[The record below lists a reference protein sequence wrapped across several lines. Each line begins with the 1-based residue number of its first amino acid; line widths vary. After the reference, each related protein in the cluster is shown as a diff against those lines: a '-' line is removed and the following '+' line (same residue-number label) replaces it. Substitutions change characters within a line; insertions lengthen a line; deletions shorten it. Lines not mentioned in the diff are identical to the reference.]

1 MQKNNIRRLS
11 IPTVT
16 HAQRL
21 FYPHKFAENFHVDSN
36 NEIIHIIDGEIKLQF
51 KSGEEY
57 IGQKNDTL
65 LIPHGVYH
73 RDMFKINKGLEAF
86 HIVFSWNLADK
97 LFKKAA
103 PDCVKN
109 LSAHAKNE
117 VILLF
122 DMIRMSAG
130 SCGMMLTEVR
140 LAHLLG
146 LIWENVFN
154 VNNEENHSDNFSQIA
169 NYAKDYM
176 RANLSRNININ
187 DVAEHLH
194 VSRSTLIRAFR
205 RSSELSFNSYLK
217 LIRMQEAHALL
228 LERGL
233 NSADCAAQCGFSDPS
248 YFSKVFKKHFGFSPK
263 NCK

>member
-1 MQKNNIRRLS
+1 
-11 IPTVT
+11 
-16 HAQRL
+16 
-21 FYPHKFAENFHVDSN
+21 
-36 NEIIHIIDGEIKLQF
+36 
-51 KSGEEY
+51 
-57 IGQKNDTL
+57 
-65 LIPHGVYH
+65 
-73 RDMFKINKGLEAF
+73 
-86 HIVFSWNLADK
+86 
-97 LFKKAA
+97 
-103 PDCVKN
+103 
-109 LSAHAKNE
+109 
-117 VILLF
+117 
-122 DMIRMSAG
+122 MIRMSAG

-233 NSADCAAQCGFSDPS
+233 NSADCAAQCGFADPS
-248 YFSKVFKKHFGFSPK
+248 YFSKVFKKHFGFLPK
-263 NCK
+263 NLK